1 MDRSAARLRYAQHKA
16 NAAKRGVEWDFT
28 FDEWWAIWAPRW
40 PERGPHKDQLGMCR
54 THDKGPYSPD
64 NVRLDTPK
72 GNAAEKGLMQRCA
85 RTYWHASDDHGGSIK
100 SGVCFK
106 SYGNAFARPDT
117 ALERKQEEY
126 EWIPG
131 E

>member
-1 MDRSAARLRYAQHKA
+1 MDRSAARQKYAQHKA
-16 NAAKRGVEWDFT
+16 HAEARGIEFEFT
-28 FDEWWAIWAPRW
+28 FDEWCEIWEPHW
-40 PERGPHKDQLGMCR
+40 EKRGVHKDQLGMCR
-54 THDKGPYSPD
+54 MHDKGPYRVD

-72 GNAAEKGLMQRCA
+72 GNAAERGLMQRCS
-85 RTYWHASDDHGGSIK
+85 RTYWHPSQNHGGQVLP
-100 SGVCFK
+100 GGFK

-117 ALERKQEEY
+117 ALERQQEEY

>member
-16 NAAKRGVEWDFT
+16 RAKERGIEFEFT
-28 FDEWWAIWAPRW
+28 FDEWWEIWAPHW
-40 PERGPHKDQLGMCR
+40 DKRGPHKDQLGMCR
-54 THDKGPYSPD
+54 THDKGPYRAD

-72 GNAAEKGLMQRCA
+72 GNAAERGLMQRCS
-85 RTYWHASDDHGGSIK
+85 RTYWRPADDRTREIRQMGS
-100 SGVCFK
+100 FK
-106 SYGNAFARPDT
+106 SYGSAFARPDT
-117 ALERKQEEY
+117 ALERQQAEY